1 MFISTR
7 KKAFDPS
14 SIDPNQKA
22 SYPTVKLCAYKLTE
36 AYNRATDLAI
46 DYGTA
51 FKWVTTN
58 YPHTDPKNNLKHGQ
72 AQIYIDL
79 GFKMPKK
86 MITQLEKIHA
96 TKKPAKI
103 KTPSKKEATLASEN
117 AELKSEMAEMKAQ
130 MSELMAI
137 AKGAK

>member
-72 AQIYIDL
+72 AQIYIDS

-86 MITQLEKIHA
+86 MINQLDKIHA
-96 TKKPAKI
+96 TKKPAKT
-103 KTPSKKEATLASEN
+103 KKPSKLEADQATQI
-117 AELKSEMAEMKAQ
+117 AEMQAQ
-130 MSELMAI
+130 LALLL
-137 AKGAK
+137 KGAK

>member
-1 MFISTR
+1 MFISTI

-51 FKWVTTN
+51 FKWVTSTH
-58 YPHTDPKNNLKHGQ
+58 PHTDPKKNLKHGQ
-72 AQIYIDL
+72 AQIYIDS

-96 TKKPAKI
+96 TKKPAKT
-103 KTPSKKEATLASEN
+103 KKPSKLEADQATQI
-117 AELKSEMAEMKAQ
+117 AEMQAQ
-130 MSELMAI
+130 LALLL
-137 AKGAK
+137 KGAK